1 MSQLSYQNE
10 PSAGVVGALVGTD
23 NDVDGTYI
31 AEGAVRPGQYV
42 IFDTVSKKCKH
53 PAAAPTAN
61 TRFGVAIRKAYG
73 QSDGIYADGDAV
85 NVLTRGRIRVNSENA
100 LAINAN
106 VFVRHVAAG
115 LEELGAF
122 RSDADTSDATAVPGL
137 YVREAGTTNIVLEVN
152 RA

>member
-1 MSQLSYQNE
+1 MSQTAYQNE

-23 NDVDGTYI
+23 NEVDSTYI

-42 IFDTVSKKCKH
+42 IFDAVTKKCKH

-61 TRFGVAIRKAYG
+61 TRFGVAIRKPYG
-73 QSDGIYADGDAV
+73 QNDGAYSDGDPV
-85 NVLTRGRIRVNSENA
+85 NVLVRGRIRITSEDA

-106 VFVRHVAAG
+106 VFVRHIAAG
-115 LEELGAF
+115 AEELGAF
-122 RSDADTSDATAVPGL
+122 RSDADTADAAAVPGL

>member
-1 MSQLSYQNE
+1 MSQTSYSNE

-42 IFDTVSKKCKH
+42 IFDAATKKCKH
-53 PAAAPTAN
+53 PSAAPTAN

-73 QSDGIYADGDAV
+73 QSDGVYADGDPV
-85 NVLTRGRIRVNSENA
+85 NVLTRGRIRITSENA

-115 LEELGAF
+115 AEELGAF

>member
-1 MSQLSYQNE
+1 MSQTSYSNE
-10 PSAGVVGALVGTD
+10 PSAGVVGQLVGTD

-42 IFDTVSKKCKH
+42 IFDAVTKKCKH
-53 PAAAPTAN
+53 PAAAPTAS
-61 TRFGVAIRKAYG
+61 TRFGVAIRKSYG
-73 QSDGIYADGDAV
+73 QSDGVYVDGDAV
-85 NVLTRGRIRVNSENA
+85 NVLTRGRIRITSENA

-106 VFVRHVAAG
+106 VFARFQG
-115 LEELGAF
+115 TGEIGAF
-122 RSDADTSDATAVPGL
+122 RSDADTANATAIPGL

>member
-1 MSQLSYQNE
+1 MSQTSYSNE
-10 PSAGVVGALVGTD
+10 PGAGVVGALVGTD

-42 IFDTVSKKCKH
+42 IFDAVTKKCKH

-61 TRFGVAIRKAYG
+61 TRFGVAIRKSYG
-73 QSDGIYADGDAV
+73 QSDGVYADGDAV
-85 NVLTRGRIRVNSENA
+85 NVLTRGRIRVNVESA
-100 LAINAN
+100 MSINAN
-106 VFVRHVAAG
+106 VFVRHTAAG

-122 RSDADTSDATAVPGL
+122 RIDADTADATAVPGL
-137 YVREAGTTNIVLEVN
+137 FLREAGTTNIVLEVN